1 MSYKR
6 EVINVEISRRV
17 LRIGA
22 AAYPVQ
28 NIARA
33 QTVTLVPKR
42 GTAWRRYVVA
52 VVFWVI
58 LGVAAAVAVKKVT
71 GLSNSGLT
79 ALHGV
84 EVAALVLLVVSTIRL
99 IVKLSARTF
108 YALVIETAGTPRTAL
123 VGANQREV
131 TQLVNEIMEAID
143 DPAAELHYHMENVQL
158 GGTRI
163 QAGRDAY
170 TAGGDQKISY

>member
-1 MSYKR
+1 MSHKS
-6 EVINVEISRRV
+6 EVINVGISRRV

-33 QTVTLVPKR
+33 QTVTLIPKR
-42 GTAWRRYVVA
+42 GTAWRHYVVA
-52 VVFWVI
+52 VMFWVI

-79 ALHGV
+79 ALHCV

-123 VGANQREV
+123 VSANQREV
-131 TQLVNEIMEAID
+131 TRLVDEIMEAID
-143 DPAAELHYHMENVQL
+143 DPAAEFHYHLENVQL